1 MNTINEI
8 AECYVKLSL
17 KIGQHSEYYV
27 DAYYGPEEWR
37 PKQEKTNLAN
47 LQEEAQRILSAA
59 EQLSDEKISDQQGRL
74 NFLIIHLRS
83 SQVYIEQLAGNKL
96 DFRAECK
103 ALYDVTPIEYDE
115 QHFDQVLS
123 ELDYLVPG
131 KGELNQRFNDYRAE
145 FIIPKDKLSK
155 VFEAAISEAR
165 QRTLHYIDMPSHEN
179 FDVELVNDQVW
190 TAYNWY
196 KGDSYSLIQLNTDIP
211 IYIERAVDLAAHE
224 GYPGHHLF
232 NALLDKKL
240 FNEKGWVEYC
250 IYNLYSPTSLLAE
263 GSANYGIEVAFP
275 WQQRIAFERETLF
288 PLAGIDKKKAEL
300 YYQIQT
306 VIHKLSYADNMVAQ
320 RYIDNEITAE
330 QAIGLLMKYSLS
342 TLAKAEQ
349 RLRFIEHNR
358 SYVITYNYGQDLVG
372 DYLAML
378 VKNESH
384 SELWSKY
391 LALLALPK
399 TGSMMEALVPL
410 NNKKDNVNE

>member
-27 DAYYGPEEWR
+27 DAYYGPQAWR
-37 PKQEKTNLAN
+37 PTQEKTSLVK
-47 LQEEAQRILSAA
+47 LQEEAQHLVHSA
-59 EQLSDEKISDQQGRL
+59 EQLNKTQINGQQARL
-74 NFLIIHLRS
+74 NFLIIHLRAALA
-83 SQVYIEQLAGNKL
+83 YIEQLAGNKL

-115 QHFDQVLS
+115 QHFDKVLS
-123 ELDYLVPG
+123 ELDDLVPG
-131 KGELNQRFNDYRAE
+131 TGELTQRFNSYRAE
-145 FIIPKDKLSK
+145 FIIPKDKLNE
-155 VFEAAISEAR
+155 VFDAAINEAR
-165 QRTLHYIDMPSHEN
+165 QRTLQYIDLPSHEN
-179 FDVELVNDQVW
+179 FDVELVQDQVW

-240 FNEKGWVEYC
+240 FNENGWAEYC

-275 WQQRIAFERETLF
+275 WQERIAFERDTLF

-306 VIHKLSYADNMVAQ
+306 VIHQLSYADNMVAQ

-330 QAIGLLMKYSLS
+330 QATGLLMKYSLS
-342 TLAKAEQ
+342 TAAKAEQ

-372 DYLAML
+372 NYLAIL
-378 VKNESH
+378 VENTSH
-384 SELWSKY
+384 SELWNKY

-399 TGSMMEALVPL
+399 TGSMMEALVPFD
-410 NNKKDNVNE
+410 NKKDNTNA